1 MYMHKIYA
9 LEFISRIIKWYKFN
23 TIFIVLQQQQSQQE
37 DTPVISRSFKEVWV
51 FFKIFLLTMQ
61 CKRIIVNLAK
71 YLPPILSN
79 FQILDSI
86 QIRSS

>member
-9 LEFISRIIKWYKFN
+9 LEFILRIIKWYKFN
-23 TIFIVLQQQQSQQE
+23 TVFIVLQQQQSQQE
-37 DTPVISRSFKEVWV
+37 DTPVSSRSFKEVW
-51 FFKIFLLTMQ
+51 FFLKIFLLIMQ

-79 FQILDSI
+79 FQILNSI